1 MMEKEIAMSE
11 TARELENL
19 RRDVLAANLELFR
32 LGLALFTW
40 GNASAIDR
48 ERGLVVIKPSGV
60 PYDTMKPEDMVVV
73 DLEGRHVDG
82 ALKPSSDLPTH
93 LVLYKAFP
101 LAAGIVHTHSTHA
114 TAWAQAGLDLSA
126 EGTTHADHFYG
137 PVPCTRCLSD
147 AEIAGDYERE
157 TGNVIAETFRNRNI
171 DPASVPAVLVH
182 SHGPFIWGSSALDA
196 VHNAAVLEEVAKIAI
211 LSRMACMASKDAPP
225 PMQQSLLARHFE
237 RKHGKDA
244 YYGQK

>member
-1 MMEKEIAMSE
+1 MSVIPHALQ
-11 TARELENL
+11 TLRE
-19 RRDVLAANLELFR
+19 DVLAANLALSR

-48 ERGLVVIKPSGV
+48 ERGLIVIKPSGV
-60 PYDTMKPEDMVVV
+60 PYDTMTAEDMVVV
-73 DLEGRHVDG
+73 DMEGHPVEG
-82 ALKPSSDLPTH
+82 GLKPSSDLPTH
-93 LVLYKAFP
+93 LALYKAFP
-101 LAAGIVHTHSTHA
+101 LAGGIVHTHSTYA
-114 TAWAQAGLDLSA
+114 TAWAQAGLDLPA

-157 TGNVIAETFRNRNI
+157 TGNVIVETFRNRGI
-171 DPASVPAVLVH
+171 DPASVPAVLVQ
-182 SHGPFIWGSSALDA
+182 SHGPFCWGTSAMDA
-196 VHNAAVLEEVAKIAI
+196 VHNAAVLENVAKVAI
-211 LSRMACMASKDAPP
+211 LSRMALGGAPS

-237 RKHGKDA
+237 RKHGKNA

>member
-1 MMEKEIAMSE
+1 MSE
-11 TARELENL
+11 NSRDLEML

-48 ERGLVVIKPSGV
+48 ERGLIVIKPSGV
-60 PYDTMKPEDMVVV
+60 PYDTMTAEDMAVV
-73 DLEGRHVDG
+73 DLEGRPVVG

-93 LVLYKAFP
+93 LVLYRAFP
-101 LAAGIVHTHSTHA
+101 LAGGIVHTHSTYA
-114 TAWAQAGLDLSA
+114 TAWAQAGLDLPA

-137 PVPCTRCLSD
+137 PIPCTRRLSD
-147 AEIAGDYERE
+147 AEIAGQYERE
-157 TGNVIAETFRNRNI
+157 TGNVIIETFRKRNI
-171 DPASVPAVLVH
+171 DPDSVPAALVH
-182 SHGPFIWGSSALDA
+182 SHGPFCWGTSAPDA

-211 LSRMACMASKDAPP
+211 LSRMALQTVPP

-237 RKHGKDA
+237 RKHGKNA
-244 YYGQK
+244 YYGQR